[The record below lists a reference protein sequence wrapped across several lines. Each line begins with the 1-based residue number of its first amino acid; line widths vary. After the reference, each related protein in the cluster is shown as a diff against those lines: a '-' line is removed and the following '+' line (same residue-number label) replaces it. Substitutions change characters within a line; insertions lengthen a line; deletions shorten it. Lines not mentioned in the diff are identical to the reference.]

1 MTHTKIIVMSNE
13 EILAQQIVQDI
24 KGKIANRN
32 YNKSLLHKYLI
43 KHLIQIYL
51 Q

>member
-1 MTHTKIIVMSNE
+1 MIHTFIKVESNE
-13 EILAQQIVQDI
+13 EILAKQILQDI

-32 YNKSLLHKYLI
+32 YNRSLLYKYLL
-43 KHLIQIYL
+43 KHLIQIYF